1 MPSCGDVGNDDVTD
15 GAEDVL
21 AAIEVGDA
29 DSLRALIASAPSL
42 ASGVD
47 EAGVSLLL
55 QAKYRG
61 ETELVDILRAAKP
74 SLDLFEAAAL
84 GEDTRVSELLDAEP
98 YRVSGLA
105 ADGFSPLH
113 LAVFFAHPATAQ
125 LLLDRDADVDS
136 EADNSSHVQ
145 PLHSAAA
152 GRSAECVRILLD
164 AGADVDARQAG
175 GYTALMEAAL
185 QGSEEMAR
193 ALVDAGADP
202 TLTSDEGK
210 SSIDFAETEGHGEV
224 AELLRTAAKR

>member
-1 MPSCGDVGNDDVTD
+1 MTD
-15 GAEDVL
+15 GAEDALSDVV
-21 AAIEVGDA
+21 AAIEAGDA
-29 DSLRALIASAPSL
+29 DSLRELIASDASL

-61 ETELVDILRAAKP
+61 EPELVEILRAAKP

-84 GEDTRVSELLDAEP
+84 GEDARVAELLDAEP

-105 ADGFSPLH
+105 PDGFSPLH
-113 LAVFFAHPATAQ
+113 LSVFFAHPTTAQ

-152 GRSAECVRILLD
+152 GRSAECVRLLLD
-164 AGADVDARQAG
+164 AGADVDARQHG
-175 GYTALMEAAL
+175 GFTALMEAAL
-185 QGSEEMAR
+185 QGNEEMVG
-193 ALVDAGADP
+193 ALLDAGADP
-202 TLTSDEGK
+202 TLTSDDGRNAIE
-210 SSIDFAETEGHGEV
+210 FARAEGHASI
-224 AELLRTAAKR
+224 AELLDAAAGP

>member
-1 MPSCGDVGNDDVTD
+1 VTDGPKD

-29 DSLRALIASAPSL
+29 DALSELISSDPSL

-61 ETELVDILRAAKP
+61 ENDLVEILRAAKP

-84 GEDTRVSELLDAEP
+84 GEDDRVAELLDAEP
-98 YRVSGLA
+98 YRVSGLSP
-105 ADGFSPLH
+105 DGFSPLH
-113 LAVFFAHPATAQ
+113 LAVFFAHPSTAR
-125 LLLDRDADVDS
+125 LLLDRDADVNA

-164 AGADVDARQAG
+164 GGADVDARQHG

-185 QGSEEMAR
+185 QGNAEMVR
-193 ALVDAGADP
+193 ALLDAGADP
-202 TLTSDEGK
+202 TLSDEEGRN
-210 SSIDFAETEGHGEV
+210 SIEFARAEGHSDV
-224 AELLRTAAKR
+224 AELLDAAAGP

>member
-1 MPSCGDVGNDDVTD
+1 MTD

-21 AAIEVGDA
+21 AAIEAGDA
-29 DSLRALIASAPSL
+29 DSLRELIAADPSL
-42 ASGVD
+42 ANGVD
-47 EAGVSLLL
+47 EAGVSVLL

-61 ETELVDILRAAKP
+61 ENDLVEILRAAKP
-74 SLDLFEAAAL
+74 TLDLFEAAAL
-84 GEDTRVSELLDAEP
+84 GDDTRVSELLDAEP

-113 LAVFFAHPATAQ
+113 LAVFFAHPSTAR

-152 GRSAECVRILLD
+152 GASAECVRILLD
-164 AGADVDARQAG
+164 AGADVDARQHG

-185 QGSEEMAR
+185 QGNEEMVR
-193 ALVDAGADP
+193 ALLNAGADP

-210 SSIDFAETEGHGEV
+210 SPIDFAEAEGYGAL
-224 AELLRTAAKR
+224 AELLRTAAKT

>member
-1 MPSCGDVGNDDVTD
+1 MTDGPKD

-29 DSLRALIASAPSL
+29 DALSELISSDPSL

-61 ETELVDILRAAKP
+61 ENDLVEILRAAKP

-84 GEDTRVSELLDAEP
+84 GDGARVSKLLDAEP
-98 YRVSGLA
+98 YRVSGLSP
-105 ADGFSPLH
+105 DGFTPLH
-113 LAVFFAHPATAQ
+113 LSVFFGHAGVAQ
-125 LLLDRDADVDS
+125 LLVDRDADVNA
-136 EADNSSHVQ
+136 EADNSSQVQ

-185 QGSEEMAR
+185 QGNAEMVR
-193 ALVDAGADP
+193 ALLDAGADP
-202 TLTSDEGK
+202 TLSDEEGRN
-210 SSIDFAETEGHGEV
+210 SIEFARAEGHSDV
-224 AELLRTAAKR
+224 AELLDAAAGP